1 MAAVIGVTI
10 TVYGAE
16 CVAEARELSTQ
27 DRAQI
32 AQEIAAIARATA
44 PVLTGRFQAGIGIQV
59 DGNQVEVDDED
70 PTAGYKEYGTS
81 HTPAHATLT
90 SAASQFGRYS
100 GVQPRGRGTG
110 VGTRAARHGSS
121 RPAHPRR
128 QVVR

>member
-1 MAAVIGVTI
+1 MPITGVTI

-16 CVAEARELSTQ
+16 CVSEAKQLSTE
-27 DRAQI
+27 DRARI
-32 AQEIAAIARATA
+32 AHEISAIARAAA
-44 PVLTGRFQAGIGIQV
+44 PVLTGRFQAGIGVQV
-59 DGNQVEVDDED
+59 DGTQVEVVDED
-70 PTAGYKEYGTS
+70 PNAGYKEYGTS

-90 SAASQFGRYS
+90 SAASEFGRYS
-100 GVQPRGRGTG
+100 GVKPRGGGRSG